1 MYGEVALGIKWMFG
15 QETGYFCTCSF
26 LEGGANILS
35 GKNSTRV
42 PAKQHINIIKL
53 SIFVVSS

>member
-15 QETGYFCTCSF
+15 QETCYFCTCSF
-26 LEGGANILS
+26 LEDGANILS

-42 PAKQHINIIKL
+42 PAKQNLIYKL
-53 SIFVVSS
+53 VFL

>member
-1 MYGEVALGIKWMFG
+1 MYGEVARGIKWLFG

-26 LEGGANILS
+26 LESDVNILR

-42 PAKQHINIIKL
+42 PAKQNLIYNK
-53 SIFVVSS
+53 S